1 MPVLPVAFAQHL
13 FHNVDYMAQ
22 PTKPLGE
29 FEQVVLFTLLRLE
42 DRAYGASIRREIEL
56 RTARRIS
63 ISPVYTTLERL
74 EAKGYVESRL
84 GDPTPQR
91 GGRRKKFFHL
101 TTEGARAL
109 KSAYSDFRLLVQ
121 GLEDQLET
129 I

>member
-1 MPVLPVAFAQHL
+1 
-13 FHNVDYMAQ
+13 MAN

-42 DRAYGASIRREIEL
+42 DQAYGASIRREIEL

-74 EAKGYVESRL
+74 EVKGYVESRL
-84 GDPTPQR
+84 GDPTPER
-91 GGRRKKFFHL
+91 GGRRKKFFRL
-101 TTEGARAL
+101 TVEGARVL
-109 KSAYSDFRLLVQ
+109 KSTYSDFRLLVQ

-129 I
+129 T